1 LKRVKA
7 KLAYCHFAST
17 SSRNSGLNFR
27 VATGFFG
34 RNRKNTRSWLFL
46 KMAGFLSPAVLP
58 NFKQYFR
65 RYFVNNS
72 NSKKCD
78 KPKKIKK
85 TYAFSPQI
93 AELIETHKYV
103 NNRSELAFVSQAIK
117 EYAAD
122 IDGEKN
128 LDVFTYR
135 FMNQVRACTR
145 NDMNRLSAMVFK
157 IAVELA
163 KANYILGANI
173 IDMTDEELEDLNER
187 AKHAVRCN
195 YGFFSIEQAVKDE
208 RKLNGY
214 DENDN

>member
-1 LKRVKA
+1 
-7 KLAYCHFAST
+7 
-17 SSRNSGLNFR
+17 
-27 VATGFFG
+27 
-34 RNRKNTRSWLFL
+34 
-46 KMAGFLSPAVLP
+46 M
-58 NFKQYFR
+58 
-65 RYFVNNS
+65 NNS

-135 FMNQVRACTR
+135 FMNRVRACTR